1 MQHRALP
8 NGSCKKLGEERRGRP
23 TGGQTGQN
31 LILKKEVNVYVFAAE
46 PNQQARWL
54 FTVY

>member
-8 NGSCKKLGEERRGRP
+8 NGSCKKLGEERRRRP